1 MLERQASFS
10 EAELYGQSRKVVHDR
25 LLELVSLSG
34 GNANTVRDSIQVR
47 AIGGTPLWKT
57 VQLDALYVV
66 KSTVDTPSCADVL
79 LS

>member
-10 EAELYGQSRKVVHDR
+10 EATLYGESRKVVHDR

-34 GNANTVRDSIQVR
+34 GNVNAVRDSIQVHGP
-47 AIGGTPLWKT
+47 GGNPLWRT

-66 KSTVDTPSCADVL
+66 DSTWN
-79 LS
+79 